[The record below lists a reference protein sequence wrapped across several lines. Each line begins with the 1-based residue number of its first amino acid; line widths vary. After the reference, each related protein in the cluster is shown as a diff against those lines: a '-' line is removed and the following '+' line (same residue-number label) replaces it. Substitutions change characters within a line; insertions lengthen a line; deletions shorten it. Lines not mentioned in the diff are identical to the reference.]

1 MAGGKET
8 PRQRMIG
15 ILYLVLLGLIALD
28 VPENLLDSFKTI
40 SDSLTASSKNVSTG
54 IDNTM
59 SSFEKTKL
67 KDEPERAKIPYANA
81 QKAQQLANNLDA
93 FIESLKKKMAD
104 ETGGFEPAI
113 NDYKGRENL
122 DESADLMTERRK
134 NAYTLR
140 KKIDST
146 RNALM
151 HLMDPKDTLGM
162 NLSLRTADAPD
173 RAGFPHKNWEVANFG
188 EGIPMGAAM
197 TALIK
202 IQSDIKNSE
211 NEVVKKILGKVDQ
224 AQVNLDQFNAV
235 AVAPSSYILEG
246 KPYKAQ
252 VFLTASDSR
261 STPDITVDG
270 SKLKVEGGKGQYSA
284 NAGVGTHTWVGTIV
298 VKQTDG
304 TTKTYKTDP
313 QTYTVAKPSAVVSP
327 DKMNVLYIGVPNP
340 VSVSAPGVALD
351 KINANISGS
360 GGSLTKDKA
369 GHYIAMVKSIGDASI
384 SISGTI
390 DGKNAA
396 LGTTKFRVK
405 RIPDPKPQ
413 FAGKSG
419 GNTSAAN
426 IRAQSRVFAILD
438 NFDFDAKFTVTR
450 FTLMIVKPRQDAI
463 SIPTVGNDL
472 NSQMRTA
479 IASVTPGTLV
489 VFKDIVAVGPDGTQR
504 GLDPITLS
512 AN

>member
-40 SDSLTASSKNVSTG
+40 SDSLTASKTNVNTG
-54 IDNTM
+54 IDNSM
-59 SSFEKTKL
+59 SAFEKTKL
-67 KDEPERAKIPYANA
+67 KDEPERAKVPYANA
-81 QKAQQLANNLDA
+81 QKAKQLSNNLDA

-113 NDYKGRENL
+113 NDFKGRENL
-122 DESADLMTERRK
+122 DESVDLMVDRRK
-134 NAYTLR
+134 GAFDLH

-146 RNALM
+146 RKALM
-151 HLMDPKDTLGM
+151 GLLDPKDTLGM
-162 NLSLRTADAPD
+162 NLSLRTTTPPD
-173 RAGFPHKNWEVANFG
+173 RAGFPHKNWEQANFG

-211 NEVVKKILGKVDQ
+211 NEVIKKLLGKVDQ

-235 AVAPSSYILEG
+235 AVAPSSYVLAG
-246 KPYKAQ
+246 QPYTAQ

-270 SKLKVEGGKGQYSA
+270 ARLPTAAGKGQYSVVSGE
-284 NAGVGTHTWVGTIV
+284 GVHTWTGTV
-298 VKQTDG
+298 KVKQTDG
-304 TTKTYKTDP
+304 TYKTYSTGP
-313 QTYTVAKPSAVVSP
+313 QTYQVARPSAVVSP

-340 VSVSAPGVALD
+340 VSVSAPGIPKEKLHVS
-351 KINANISGS
+351 IGSGS
-360 GGSLTKDKA
+360 LSGSA
-369 GHYIAMVKSIGDASI
+369 GHYTAMVNSITDNNVI
-384 SISGTI
+384 TVSGEVN
-390 DGKNAA
+390 GKTMV
-396 LGTTKFRVK
+396 LGSTKFRVK

-419 GNTSAAN
+419 GNTAAAN
-426 IRAQSRVFAILD
+426 IRAQNKVFAKLEG
-438 NFDFDAKFTVTR
+438 FDFDAQFNVTR
-450 FTLMIVKPRQDAI
+450 FTLIIVKPRQDAVTYTT
-463 SIPTVGNDL
+463 SGAELTG
-472 NSQMRTA
+472 QMRSA
-479 IASVTPGTLV
+479 INTVTPGTLV
-489 VFKDIVAVGPDGTQR
+489 IFKDIIAVGPDGTQR
-504 GLDPITLS
+504 GLDLITLQ